1 MGTEP
6 SILGDII
13 AARLSSEAVEHVSGN
28 NLIAY
33 DMVTSTQCSVAPEG
47 LTFIALGPSGE
58 EFFRLGAHLDR
69 PYGFTTDVYEGSP
82 ETVWEWVLMWGT
94 ELLAYGWSGV
104 TTLWHGDRVG
114 IPIEL
119 S

>member
-13 AARLSSEAVEHVSGN
+13 AAHLSSLSDAAEEGNPIAQDLVS
-28 NLIAY
+28 
-33 DMVTSTQCSVAPEG
+33 STRCSVAPEG

-94 ELLAYGWSGV
+94 DLLAYGWSGV

-114 IPIEL
+114 IPVSL
-119 S
+119 D